1 MEGCHWPHHL
11 MGGRQRCRAQL
22 GHRDKMALKFL
33 KLQFPNMVWNCAIC
47 FASLQ
52 PCILLT
58 HLNTRHSMEDLNI
71 VCGIE
76 ECRRTFQIANTFVH
90 HVREKHHA
98 FLKNPDTSYTLCEG
112 KFNLPVSVF
121 LP

>member
-1 MEGCHWPHHL
+1 
-11 MGGRQRCRAQL
+11 
-22 GHRDKMALKFL
+22 
-33 KLQFPNMVWNCAIC
+33 
-47 FASLQ
+47 
-52 PCILLT
+52 
-58 HLNTRHSMEDLNI
+58 MEDLNI

-90 HVREKHHA
+90 QVREKHHA